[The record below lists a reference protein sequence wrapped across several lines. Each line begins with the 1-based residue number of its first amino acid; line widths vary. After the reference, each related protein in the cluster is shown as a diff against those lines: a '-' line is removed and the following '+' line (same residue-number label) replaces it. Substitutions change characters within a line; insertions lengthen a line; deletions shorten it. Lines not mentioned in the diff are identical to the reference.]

1 MGVYDTC
8 FLIEDQLAGWEALK
22 RIYAAAGAEEDL
34 WQDMHAGEHMFADN
48 KAHEFFRK
56 YL

>member
-1 MGVYDTC
+1 MG
-8 FLIEDQLAGWEALK
+8 FFIEEQITAFEHLK
-22 RIYAAAGAEEDL
+22 RIYEAAGAAEDL
-34 WQDMHAGEHMFADN
+34 WHDIHSGQHQFADN